1 MKEKTKQKIIR
12 MCEMNRMTDTEKV
25 IYSTWERIYDLTV
38 GEISD
43 FHIKKTD
50 FDDFGTIMNSVQVL
64 FYHSINH
71 ILLEKEITDVNNLL
85 QVIDDC
91 VELFWG
97 RFEKFTDE
105 HDLILEKDNEFFTK
119 RMSEME
125 MN

>member
-1 MKEKTKQKIIR
+1 
-12 MCEMNRMTDTEKV
+12 MCEMNRMTDTKKV
-25 IYSTWERIYDLTV
+25 IDSTWERIYDLTV
-38 GEISD
+38 GYLSD

-50 FDDFGTIMNSVQVL
+50 SDDFGTILISVQEL

-71 ILLEKEITDVNNLL
+71 ILLEKEISDINNLL